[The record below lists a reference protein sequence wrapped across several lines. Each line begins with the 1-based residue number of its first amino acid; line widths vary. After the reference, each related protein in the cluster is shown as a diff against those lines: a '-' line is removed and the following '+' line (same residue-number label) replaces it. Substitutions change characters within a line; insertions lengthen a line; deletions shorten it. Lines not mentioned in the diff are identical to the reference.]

1 MIAACSRS
9 LRSDDPRTDIF
20 CVITR
25 CAKTTPFHTTHLII
39 PHHSPHKNSEM
50 TPYHVKETPSPSQS
64 PPDFISH
71 YLPCYTSSQ
80 PTQKNKRPFIMLTK
94 SNHYLNALLIC

>member
-1 MIAACSRS
+1 MIAACSCS

-50 TPYHVKETPSPSQS
+50 TPYHVKEIPSPSHS
-64 PPDFISH
+64 PLISFH
-71 YLPCYTSSQ
+71 TTHLVIHHHSPHKKIKDPLFC
-80 PTQKNKRPFIMLTK
+80 
-94 SNHYLNALLIC
+94 